1 MTERGQIDDA
11 ASDDAASDS
20 ARATQLGRL
29 SLGDPAR
36 PNALLVT
43 LVSRVSTGDRNALES
58 TIP

>member
-1 MTERGQIDDA
+1 MELSGRRRVCDNEPMTERGQIDA
-11 ASDDAASDS
+11 AAGDS
-20 ARATQLGRL
+20 
-29 SLGDPAR
+29 AR